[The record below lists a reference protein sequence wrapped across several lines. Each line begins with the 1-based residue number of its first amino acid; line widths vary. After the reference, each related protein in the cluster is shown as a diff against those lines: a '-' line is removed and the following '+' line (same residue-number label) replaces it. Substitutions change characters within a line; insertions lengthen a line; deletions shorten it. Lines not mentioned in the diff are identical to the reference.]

1 LLDFV
6 KSVDTVYKEAKLL
19 RASVANSEKID
30 RAFERAINIVFF
42 TIFICVTL
50 SQIGYDPL
58 ALFLSLSSIILAF
71 AFMIG
76 TASSKMFEGFLLIL
90 IRRPVSETVFFTTCP
105 VAFVS
110 DRLEFCEWVVSSIL
124 ETVYTQVI

>member
-1 LLDFV
+1 LLDFL

-30 RAFERAINIVFF
+30 RAFERAVNA
-42 TIFICVTL
+42 IFYIIFLCITL

-58 ALFLSLSSIILAF
+58 ALFLSLSSITLAF

-76 TASSKMFEGFLLIL
+76 TASSRMFEGFLLIL
-90 IRRPVSETVFFTTCP
+90 IRKPVS
-105 VAFVS
+105 
-110 DRLEFCEWVVSSIL
+110 
-124 ETVYTQVI
+124 